1 MSETITAQVIFYKLD
16 ITFLIYLEYLCLI
29 VMFIQMQEA
38 IENGNKEEVESYL
51 KEGNSVL
58 QKDEV

>member
-1 MSETITAQVIFYKLD
+1 
-16 ITFLIYLEYLCLI
+16 
-29 VMFIQMQEA
+29 MFIQMQEA